1 MIIMMQIPESWDKRR
16 LICTALILLPL
27 FSFLIGPSS
36 LFHLPNSPILVA
48 SGMFLAGCAR
58 GICMALCP
66 TDAITGA
73 LRRFP
78 LQEVKVSDLSSS
90 IYTLSLGCSSM
101 VFPII
106 GSAMVEAIGFRYAI
120 DMMSGVLL
128 INALIYLF
136 STIADWRDE
145 QREIQG
151 DFTTRLLP

>member
-1 MIIMMQIPESWDKRR
+1 
-16 LICTALILLPL
+16 
-27 FSFLIGPSS
+27 
-36 LFHLPNSPILVA
+36 
-48 SGMFLAGCAR
+48 
-58 GICMALCP
+58 
-66 TDAITGA
+66 
-73 LRRFP
+73 
-78 LQEVKVSDLSSS
+78 
-90 IYTLSLGCSSM
+90 M